1 MIVDGSLG
9 TRTAYCHDRYPGG
22 GHGALNVSPNRLQ
35 QMMFRARDGGLE
47 CAIHAI
53 GDAACAVALDAFAA
67 TGARGSIEHAQLV
80 ADADLTVFAELGVT
94 ASVQPAHVYDDAP
107 LAERYWAGREH
118 RGIPVRIPA
127 PRGGAVHPRLGCAGR
142 AA

>member
-67 TGARGSIEHAQLV
+67 TGARGSIEHAHSSP
-80 ADADLTVFAELGVT
+80 TPT
-94 ASVQPAHVYDDAP
+94 
-107 LAERYWAGREH
+107 
-118 RGIPVRIPA
+118 
-127 PRGGAVHPRLGCAGR
+127 
-142 AA
+142 